1 MAPSETPI
9 IWVGMVL
16 AMMCLALQSYSR
28 TGDEPPEF
36 RGKPWEMSNDYRRLV
51 AQCVTLADIIQPIPH
66 MLETLILYVQI
77 EYARSKD
84 AEVGVL
90 ITVSII
96 VRLAMR
102 MGYHRDPAPYP
113 GITPFQGETR
123 RRVWTVV
130 RQLDLLFSSQ
140 AGMPPIVR
148 STDTNTALPRNIYDD
163 ELYEEMKVLPASRPV
178 TEETPASYMI
188 AKAHLVYVYGRIV
201 EASQSLTS
209 TTYEEI
215 MKLDHRLRE
224 VQATMAPHLHMRP
237 LEDSARDPSNIIM
250 QRYSLD
256 LLYLRS
262 QCVLHRK
269 FLGASR
275 DSSRY
280 AYSRRTCIDA
290 SMTMLR
296 HQATLHNESRP
307 GGRLRAVRWFISSL
321 TTSDF
326 LLAAM
331 IVCLDLYHTA
341 EAERHGRRSST
352 DIFDWPKE
360 RSDNMMAALEGS
372 LKIWE
377 GLRDQSMEAYK
388 AHATLSVMI
397 EKIKK
402 HRAMRQAQQSFAA
415 AAAAYPASASTDD
428 LNVAPEH
435 SAAMTL
441 GMLSTGALTPNAAGL
456 FDNRPYPSYDAA
468 AMPLQPTGLTPNYA
482 GPGEQQNG
490 PISVPNP
497 FSSLFAPNIGY
508 PSLDAPSADIDWV
521 SEP

>member
-1 MAPSETPI
+1 
-9 IWVGMVL
+9 
-16 AMMCLALQSYSR
+16 
-28 TGDEPPEF
+28 
-36 RGKPWEMSNDYRRLV
+36 MSNDYRRQV
-51 AQCVTLADIIQPIPH
+51 AQCLTLADIIQPIAQ
-66 MLETLILYVQI
+66 MLETLILYVQA
-77 EYARSKD
+77 EFARSKD
-84 AEVGVL
+84 AETGVL
-90 ITVSII
+90 VTVSIV

-102 MGYHRDPAPYP
+102 MGYHRDPGPFQ
-113 GITPFQGETR
+113 GITPFQGEIR
-123 RRVWTVV
+123 RRVWTVI
-130 RQLDLLFSSQ
+130 RQLDLMFSSQ
-140 AGMPPIVR
+140 AGLPPIVR

-163 ELYEEMKVLPASRPV
+163 ELYEEMKVLPVSRPI

-188 AKAHLVYVYGRIV
+188 AKAHLVYMYGRIV
-201 EASQSLTS
+201 EASQALTS
-209 TTYEEI
+209 TTYEEV

-224 VQATMAPHLHMRP
+224 VQATMPPHLHMKP

-275 DSSRY
+275 ESSRY

-290 SMTMLR
+290 STTILR

-341 EAERHGRRSST
+341 EAERHNRRSSS

-360 RSDNMMAALEGS
+360 RSDNMMTALEGS

-388 AHATLSVMI
+388 AHGTLSVMI
-397 EKIKK
+397 DKIKR

-415 AAAAYPASASTDD
+415 AAAAYPASTNTDD
-428 LNVAPEH
+428 ANVAPEH

-456 FDNRPYPSYDAA
+456 FDNRQYPAYDPAA
-468 AMPLQPTGLTPNYA
+468 PQMQPTGLTPNYS

-490 PISVPNP
+490 PVSAPSP
-497 FSSLFAPNIGY
+497 FSSLFASNPGFQ
-508 PSLDAPSADIDWV
+508 SLDAPSTDIDWV
-521 SEP
+521 SKCDNQLTFPI